1 MTRMTT
7 IGESS
12 IRTGWAGHER
22 RLALPISHRSLAAT
36 LWAAESAFIIVLA
49 VSCGLAYSEF
59 AFAVPGSYAEF
70 AGVGTLFALV
80 FVSVSQARGDYTL
93 EALASGRVRVA
104 ETAAVWLLV
113 FLALASVAFLVKV
126 GESISRGFYLSFAV
140 VGLAG
145 IVWLRRGG
153 ESLFRRGVLGRALV
167 GPRVLI
173 LGDLAEL
180 ADRRVLSHLKQMGY
194 RIQQVVTFEM
204 ADASDVRTAAK
215 ATISFARERPID
227 EILLFVGW
235 DRLKLVA
242 STLGALQALPLPV
255 RLIADQNV
263 REVLGNSVGKVGSL
277 LAVEIQR
284 APLGVVEQTAKRAL
298 DLAIAAGVLVLFSP
312 LLALVAL
319 AIKIDSNGP
328 VLFLQTRIG
337 FSGRQF
343 KILKFRTMSSLD
355 DGPVVRQA
363 SRDDNRITRVGR
375 WLRKTSVDELPQ
387 LINVLRGDMSLVGP
401 RPHALAHDNQ
411 YTQMIAN
418 YSFRHHVKP
427 GLTGWAQVCGYR
439 GETPTLDLMEK
450 RVQHDLWYINN
461 WSLWLDLKVLV
472 LTAFRFM
479 GNEAF

>member
-1 MTRMTT
+1 
-7 IGESS
+7 
-12 IRTGWAGHER
+12 
-22 RLALPISHRSLAAT
+22 
-36 LWAAESAFIIVLA
+36 
-49 VSCGLAYSEF
+49 
-59 AFAVPGSYAEF
+59 
-70 AGVGTLFALV
+70 
-80 FVSVSQARGDYTL
+80 
-93 EALASGRVRVA
+93 
-104 ETAAVWLLV
+104 
-113 FLALASVAFLVKV
+113 
-126 GESISRGFYLSFAV
+126 
-140 VGLAG
+140 
-145 IVWLRRGG
+145 
-153 ESLFRRGVLGRALV
+153 
-167 GPRVLI
+167 
-173 LGDLAEL
+173 
-180 ADRRVLSHLKQMGY
+180 MGY
-194 RIQQVVTFEM
+194 RIRQVVTFEM
-204 ADASDVRTAAK
+204 ADAADIRTAAK

-255 RLIADQNV
+255 RLIADHNV

-284 APLGVVEQTAKRAL
+284 APLGLVEQAAKRAL
-298 DLAIAAGVLVLFSP
+298 DLMVASGVLVLFSP

-319 AIKIDSNGP
+319 AIKIDSKGP

-363 SRDDNRITRVGR
+363 TRDDHRITRIGR

-411 YTQMIAN
+411 YTQMISN

-461 WSLWLDLKVLV
+461 WSLWLDFKVLV
-472 LTAFRFM
+472 LTAFHFM